1 MFIYFDL
8 PYFSD
13 KIRRILITILLLI
26 PIARI
31 SSEKSCRCLTNR
43 HSRDSRNCVAR
54 QTRLFSRSKRAK
66 VAVKKKRRISRNSP
80 LPSQQLINI
89 FIETFRSISAAFP
102 IARKIPSSF
111 RTWTPD
117 LRRIPLSSIRPNRCN
132 IHQFYPR
139 GFLTREPYDE
149 YHRLMEGLI
158 AVRKSGGPVSSSS
171 STLVACLTVRR
182 EISFIRGIRKRD
194 LSNHPRRARKI
205 YDLCDRSVPDNTAS
219 PRLEL

>member
-26 PIARI
+26 PIARRI

-158 AVRKSGGPVSSSS
+158 AVRKRSCFLVIEHACRLPHCSSGN
-171 STLVACLTVRR
+171 
-182 EISFIRGIRKRD
+182 FF
-194 LSNHPRRARKI
+194 HPRDPKRRSFEPPSSRPQ
-205 YDLCDRSVPDNTAS
+205 DLRSLRPLRS
-219 PRLEL
+219 R

>member
-1 MFIYFDL
+1 M
-8 PYFSD
+8 
-13 KIRRILITILLLI
+13 ITILLLI
-26 PIARI
+26 PIARRI

-111 RTWTPD
+111 RTWSLN

-158 AVRKSGGPVSSSS
+158 AVRNSGGPVSSSS
-171 STLVACLTVRR
+171 STLVACLTVCR
-182 EISFIRGIRKRD
+182 EISFIRGIRKGD

>member
-1 MFIYFDL
+1 M
-8 PYFSD
+8 
-13 KIRRILITILLLI
+13 ITILLLI
-26 PIARI
+26 PIARRI

-111 RTWTPD
+111 RTWTLTASPN
-117 LRRIPLSSIRPNRCN
+117 LRLKIPLSSIRPNRCN

-158 AVRKSGGPVSSSS
+158 AVRNSGGPVSSSS

-182 EISFIRGIRKRD
+182 EISFIRGIRKGD

>member
-1 MFIYFDL
+1 M
-8 PYFSD
+8 
-13 KIRRILITILLLI
+13 ITILLLI
-26 PIARI
+26 PIARRI

-43 HSRDSRNCVAR
+43 HSRDSRNCVA
-54 QTRLFSRSKRAK
+54 RLFSRSKRAK

-111 RTWTPD
+111 RTWTSN

-132 IHQFYPR
+132 IYQFYPR

-171 STLVACLTVRR
+171 STLVACLTVLR
-182 EISFIRGIRKRD
+182 EISFIRGIRKGD

>member
-1 MFIYFDL
+1 M
-8 PYFSD
+8 
-13 KIRRILITILLLI
+13 ITILLLI
-26 PIARI
+26 PIARRI

-111 RTWTPD
+111 RTWTPN

-182 EISFIRGIRKRD
+182 EISFIRGIRKGD

>member
-26 PIARI
+26 PIARRI

-111 RTWTPD
+111 RTWTLTASPN

-139 GFLTREPYDE
+139 GFLTRLRRIQSLNGRTNRGKKERRSCFLVIE
-149 YHRLMEGLI
+149 HACRLPHCS
-158 AVRKSGGPVSSSS
+158 SGN
-171 STLVACLTVRR
+171 
-182 EISFIRGIRKRD
+182 FF
-194 LSNHPRRARKI
+194 HPRDPKRRSFEPPSSRPQ
-205 YDLCDRSVPDNTAS
+205 DLRSLRPLRS
-219 PRLEL
+219 R

>member
-1 MFIYFDL
+1 M
-8 PYFSD
+8 
-13 KIRRILITILLLI
+13 ITILLLI
-26 PIARI
+26 PIARRI

-111 RTWTPD
+111 RWTPN

-139 GFLTREPYDE
+139 GFLTRELYDE

-182 EISFIRGIRKRD
+182 EISFIRGIRKGD

>member
-8 PYFSD
+8 PYFSN

-26 PIARI
+26 PIARRI

-117 LRRIPLSSIRPNRCN
+117 LRRIPLSSIRPNPCN

-158 AVRKSGGPVSSSS
+158 AVRKRSSFLVIEHACRLPHCSSGN
-171 STLVACLTVRR
+171 
-182 EISFIRGIRKRD
+182 FF
-194 LSNHPRRARKI
+194 HPRDPKRRSFEPPSSRPQ
-205 YDLCDRSVPDNTAS
+205 DLRSLRPLRS
-219 PRLEL
+219 R